1 MMSQRRLEITVGL
14 FMALGFAALFML
26 AMRVSNLS
34 SASLFGGDTGY
45 EITARFQ
52 NIGGLKERSPVSV
65 AGVRIGQVTTITL
78 DNTTHEAVVHMRIA
92 DQQSSLPK
100 DTSASIL
107 TSGLLG
113 EQYISLD
120 PGGDSAMLKNGDEIR
135 LTQSALIL
143 ERFIGQFLYNKAQ
156 ETDKK

>member
-1 MMSQRRLEITVGL
+1 MQQRKLEIAVGL
-14 FMALGFAALFML
+14 FMVLGFAALFFL

-34 SASLFGGDTGY
+34 SAGIFGGDKGY

-52 NIGGLKERSPVSV
+52 NTGSLKGRSPVSV
-65 AGVRIGQVTTITL
+65 AGVRVGQVTEIVL
-78 DNTTHEAVVHMRIA
+78 DSKTFEAVVHMRIG
-92 DQQSSLPK
+92 SRFSTLPK

-113 EQYISLD
+113 EQYVGLD
-120 PGGDSAMLKNGDEIR
+120 PGGDSVLLKEGDEIR
-135 LTQSALIL
+135 ITQSALVL

-156 ETDKK
+156 ETEKK

>member
-1 MMSQRRLEITVGL
+1 MRQQRSLEIAVGG
-14 FMALGFAALFML
+14 FMALGLAALFML

-34 SASLFGGDTGY
+34 ALGTEEGY
-45 EITARFQ
+45 DLTARFQ

-65 AGVRIGQVTTITL
+65 AGVRVGRVTKIDFDGKTY
-78 DNTTHEAVVHMRIA
+78 EAVVRMHIA
-92 DQQSSLPK
+92 ARYNTLPK

-113 EQYISLD
+113 EQYVGLD
-120 PGGDSAMLKNGDEIR
+120 PGGDMVPLKNGDEIR
-135 LTQSALIL
+135 LSQSALVL
-143 ERFIGQFLYNKAQ
+143 ERFIGQLLYNKAQ

>member
-1 MMSQRRLEITVGL
+1 MRQQRNLEIAVGG
-14 FMALGFAALFML
+14 FMALGLAALFIL
-26 AMRVSNLS
+26 AMRVSNLTV
-34 SASLFGGDTGY
+34 LGTEKGY
-45 EITARFQ
+45 EVTARFQ

-65 AGVRIGQVTTITL
+65 AGVRVGRVTGVDFDGKTY
-78 DNTTHEAVVHMRIA
+78 EAIVRMRLA
-92 DQQSSLPK
+92 ARYDTLPK

-113 EQYISLD
+113 EQYVGLD
-120 PGGDSAMLKNGDEIR
+120 PGGDTTPLKNGDEIR
-135 LTQSALIL
+135 LTQSALVL